1 MGQALLLFKKHAKA
15 AGVLPA
21 ALALLLLLVLGTF
34 SLLIG
39 AGDVSLASLLNP
51 ATSQNSWELLQI
63 SRAPRTIALVLAG
76 AAMATA
82 GLIMQMLV
90 QNRFVEPSTAGTIE
104 SATLGIL
111 AVNLIAP
118 GIAVFGKMLIASV
131 FAMAGTALFL
141 LIIKRIPLRSTFL
154 VPVIGLVL
162 GGVIAAVTTFIAYQH
177 DLIQSIQVWSTGDFS
192 GVIKGRYELLWLGF
206 GLTCL
211 AYFTADK
218 FTVIGMG
225 EQFTTNLGLNH
236 RKLVAIGLVIVAAIS
251 AVVVVTAGNIPFLGL
266 LIPNIV
272 SLFLGDN
279 LRKAVPWVAYLG
291 AVFVLACDIIGRTIF
306 YPHEVPIGTVVGVI
320 GSVLFLYF
328 LLSKRV
334 RFN

>member
-1 MGQALLLFKKHAKA
+1 MRQVAIAPRKCIQAI
-15 AGVLPA
+15 G
-21 ALALLLLLVLGTF
+21 LAPIALLVLVVLVWCSLWLGAADISLS
-34 SLLIG
+34 SLLSPST
-39 AGDVSLASLLNP
+39 AA
-51 ATSQNSWELLQI
+51 ASWELLLI
-63 SRAPRTIALVLAG
+63 SRVPRTLALILAG

-90 QNRFVEPSTAGTIE
+90 QNRFVEPSTAGTVE

-111 AVNLIAP
+111 AVTIVAP
-118 GIAVFGKMLIASV
+118 GIPV
-131 FAMAGTALFL
+131 FAKMMVAALFALAGTGLFL
-141 LIIKRIPLRSTFL
+141 LILKRVPLRSSLL

-162 GGVIAAVTTFIAYQH
+162 GGVIAAITTFVAYQY

-192 GVIKGRYELLWLGF
+192 GVIKGRYELLWLG
-206 GLTCL
+206 LAITCI
-211 AYFTADK
+211 AYIVADK

-225 EQFTTNLGLNH
+225 SQFTTNLGINYKRL
-236 RKLVAIGLVIVAAIS
+236 LAVGLCIVAVIS

-272 SLFLGDN
+272 SLFFGDN
-279 LRKAVPWVAYLG
+279 LRKSLPWVAYLG
-291 AVFVLACDIIGRTIF
+291 ASFVLLCDIIGRTVF

-320 GSVLFLYF
+320 GSFFFLY
-328 LLSKRV
+328 LLLNKRV